1 MPTRKTIRLEHTCTQ
16 RAKGSATIM
25 GRASELLS
33 QKLAKQPAFR
43 RPIRSFRSYHEKGQF
58 LSPADRASTL
68 GDVMRKLIMLGLI
81 GAAVITVGNTYA
93 ASTGTPT
100 YEDPIPAHAR
110 LAQIQAILDDE
121 DSDDPQDD
129 EDFQDDE
136 DLQDDLM
143 DPDGGGDIEDDPDDQ
158 DDSAHSSGDGTT
170 PT

>member
-1 MPTRKTIRLEHTCTQ
+1 
-16 RAKGSATIM
+16 
-25 GRASELLS
+25 
-33 QKLAKQPAFR
+33 
-43 RPIRSFRSYHEKGQF
+43 
-58 LSPADRASTL
+58 
-68 GDVMRKLIMLGLI
+68 MRKLIMLGLI

-100 YEDPIPAHAR
+100 YEDPTPAHAR

-136 DLQDDLM
+136 DLQ
-143 DPDGGGDIEDDPDDQ
+143 EDQ
-158 DDSAHSSGDGTT
+158 DDPEGEGDAQDEEDECDQEDASRQWTT

>member
-1 MPTRKTIRLEHTCTQ
+1 
-16 RAKGSATIM
+16 
-25 GRASELLS
+25 
-33 QKLAKQPAFR
+33 
-43 RPIRSFRSYHEKGQF
+43 
-58 LSPADRASTL
+58 
-68 GDVMRKLIMLGLI
+68 MRKLIMLGLI